1 MSLTAI
7 LEGFQ
12 EEEHTDMSRRLEQIP
27 VCFLRSVGDRLGHQ
41 VGFLVAPA
49 KGR

>member
-1 MSLTAI
+1 M

-12 EEEHTDMSRRLEQIP
+12 EEERTDMSH
-27 VCFLRSVGDRLGHQ
+27 RLGPQ

-49 KGR
+49 KGDKNNME